1 MAQKPGAP
9 FQQIKAVVRDKVRAG
24 EWGVGE
30 RIPSEIDLATAFGVA
45 RMTVNRA
52 LRELTAEGELERV
65 AGVGTF
71 VAEGKPQ
78 SNLLMI
84 AHIRDEI
91 RSRGHEY
98 ACKVITLARE
108 AASVEVAA
116 SFGLP
121 RNTPVFHLTCV
132 HLENGRPI
140 QFEDR
145 YVNPAAAPDFLT
157 QDFTAE
163 PPSQYLYNNVSHYEL
178 EIEHIVDACLPTPEQ
193 AALLEMRTD
202 EPCLMLTRRTWTGG
216 TPVTL
221 AHFVHPGKRYR
232 LGSRFK
238 PNSMPGQG
246 LARGR

>member
-1 MAQKPGAP
+1 
-9 FQQIKAVVRDKVRAG
+9 
-24 EWGVGE
+24 
-30 RIPSEIDLATAFGVA
+30 
-45 RMTVNRA
+45 MTVNRA

-91 RSRGHEY
+91 RSRARLRLQGHH
-98 ACKVITLARE
+98 AGSRSRVGR
-108 AASVEVAA
+108 VAA
-116 SFGLP
+116 AFGLP
-121 RNTPVFHLTCV
+121 MNTPVFHLTCV

-145 YVNPAAAPDFLT
+145 YVNPAAAPNFLT

-202 EPCLMLTRRTWTGG
+202 EPCLMLTRRTWTDG

-221 AHFVHPGKRYR
+221 AHFVHAGNRYR

-238 PNSMPGQG
+238 PNSMRGQG
-246 LARGR
+246 LATSR